1 MNIHVQTLKRKEEE
15 KKKTAGK
22 ESCLKLSVPESRFT
36 IKNSNVFSLNIHSL
50 IHPDKWREEEKRR
63 EEKKKKSVGRHNF
76 CPDCSNRSNG
86 SPVEAPSNARR
97 PREVT

>member
-1 MNIHVQTLKRKEEE
+1 M
-15 KKKTAGK
+15 
-22 ESCLKLSVPESRFT
+22 KLSVPESRFT
-36 IKNSNVFSLNIHSL
+36 IKNSNVFSLNIRV
-50 IHPDKWREEEKRR
+50 HPDEWREEEKRR
-63 EEKKKKSVGRHNF
+63 EEEKKKSVGRHNF

>member
-36 IKNSNVFSLNIHSL
+36 IKNSNVFSLNILSF
-50 IHPDKWREEEKRR
+50 IRTNGAKKRR
-63 EEKKKKSVGRHNF
+63 EEKRKRR
-76 CPDCSNRSNG
+76 NRLDG
-86 SPVEAPSNARR
+86 TIFVPIAAIARMEAPSKP
-97 PREVT
+97 PRTLEGLVR